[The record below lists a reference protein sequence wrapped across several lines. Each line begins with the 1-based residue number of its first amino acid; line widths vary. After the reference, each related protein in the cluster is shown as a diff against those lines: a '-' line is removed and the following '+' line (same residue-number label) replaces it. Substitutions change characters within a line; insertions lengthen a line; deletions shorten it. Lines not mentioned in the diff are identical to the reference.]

1 MAANPLQILSNVTGG
16 LDSFGEAAQYYGAS
30 VGFDQTAELQDISA
44 KGIIANAEFDARR
57 QREQG
62 SKVISTQRA
71 LYAKAGVNMSGS
83 AAIVAADTEKNLR
96 LDVLV
101 TQMNAA
107 NRANAVGFEA
117 LQNRIKA
124 GQARTNAIR
133 KVGQGILDIGTN
145 FAIHGTGGK
154 TPTQSEMLGF
164 NTADYR

>member
-1 MAANPLQILSNVTGG
+1 MSNVTGG
-16 LDSFGEAAQYYGAS
+16 LDSFGEAMQYYGAS
-30 VGFDQTAELQDISA
+30 SGFDNTADLQEISA

-57 QREQG
+57 QMEQG
-62 SKVISTQRA
+62 QKVISTQRA

-83 AAIVAADTEKNLR
+83 AAIAAADSEKNLR

-117 LQNRIKA
+117 LQNRLKA

-133 KVGQGILDIGTN
+133 KVGQGILDITTN
-145 FAIHGTGGK
+145 FALHGTGGK
-154 TPTQSEMLGF
+154 K
-164 NTADYR
+164 

>member
-16 LDSFGEAAQYYGAS
+16 LETFGEAAQYYGAS
-30 VGFDQTAELQDISA
+30 VGFDQTAGLQDISA

-117 LQNRIKA
+117 LNNRLKA

-133 KVGQGILDIGTN
+133 KAGQGILDIGTN

>member
-1 MAANPLQILSNVTGG
+1 MAANPLQIMSNITGG
-16 LDSFGEAAQYYGAS
+16 LDSFGEAMQYYGAS
-30 VGFDQTAELQDISA
+30 SGFDDTADLQDISA

-57 QREQG
+57 QMEQG
-62 SKVISTQRA
+62 KKVISTQRA

-83 AAIVAADTEKNLR
+83 AAIAAADSEKNLR

-117 LQNRIKA
+117 LSNRLKA

-133 KVGQGILDIGTN
+133 KVGQGILDITTN
-145 FAIHGTGGK
+145 FALHGAGSK
-154 TPTQSEMLGF
+154 AKTQSEILGF